1 MRFFQLMANVRKQKN
16 FIHSLQYEV
25 TLATSQKDKHDIICN
40 HFQNHLGS
48 HVPRS
53 CLLNLHE
60 LGWQPKQ
67 LAHLEVPFTEEDV
80 KRVIMNAPKEK
91 APGPYSFVGLFFSCC
106 WGIIKDDLMRVTDQF
121 WMMN

>member
-1 MRFFQLMANVRKQKN
+1 MANVRKQKN

-25 TLATSQKDKHDIICN
+25 TLATSQKDK

-91 APGPYSFVGLFFSCC
+91 APGPYSFVWLFFSC
-106 WGIIKDDLMRVTDQF
+106 
-121 WMMN
+121 